1 MPPTIIFI
9 KKRLMKRTPLSQRP
23 FPDYTTRE
31 EKLNMTSHLFGAAC
45 AVAMMIIALRTSVL
59 KHSALS
65 VVCSII
71 YTTTVLI
78 ALVVSS
84 VYHGLPKGKGKQ
96 VMRVVDHCDIF
107 FTIAGS
113 YTPIALL
120 SIRSVNP
127 AMGWVIFGV
136 EWALAFLGAT
146 LNAIDLKKYS
156 KFSMACY
163 LGMGWCVLISLRD
176 AIIGMTMKG
185 FAWIIAG
192 GVAFTIGAILYLVG
206 KKRRY
211 MHFVFHIFVVIGIVL
226 QFIGIWLYVL

>member
-1 MPPTIIFI
+1 MA
-9 KKRLMKRTPLSQRP
+9 
-23 FPDYTTRE
+23 
-31 EKLNMTSHLFGAAC
+31 SHIFGAAC
-45 AVAMMIIALRTSVL
+45 AVVMMILALRTSIL
-59 KHSALS
+59 NHSALS
-65 VVCSII
+65 VVCAII
-71 YTTTVLI
+71 YTVTVLI
-78 ALVVSS
+78 TFVVSS

-226 QFIGIWLYVL
+226 QFIGIWRYVL